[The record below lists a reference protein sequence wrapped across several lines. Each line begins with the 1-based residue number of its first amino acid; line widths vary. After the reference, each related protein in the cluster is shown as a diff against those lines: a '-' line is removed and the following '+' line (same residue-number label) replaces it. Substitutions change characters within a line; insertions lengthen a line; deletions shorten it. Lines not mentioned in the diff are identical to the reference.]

1 MPTASVADLRRSLP
15 VLALTAVA
23 ALAAGCASG
32 AAPEAA
38 EDTSAG
44 EGAADPSAAV
54 GSAPLS
60 GALGFRSVLD
70 TREADGTD
78 SHADDAEAGDAD
90 LIGEIGLQPVDPDQ
104 QQRLLAGLRCADIDP
119 EADPDPDKP
128 LVTCDREGAQVYL
141 LAPAMIT
148 EDGVAGAEGFFVPEQ
163 DENIVQLELTDQAS
177 QVWSDCTRENALELG
192 GDGQQVGITVGP
204 VVASAPQIVGHTPVG
219 TATSITGGFTLPE
232 ARRLA
237 ETLTGR

>member
-44 EGAADPSAAV
+44 EGAADPSAAI

-60 GALGFRSVLD
+60 GGLGFRPVLEV
-70 TREADGTD
+70 READDTGDALD
-78 SHADDAEAGDAD
+78 SDAD

-177 QVWSDCTRENALELG
+177 QVWSDYTRENALELG

-219 TATSITGGFTLPE
+219 TATSITGGFTLTE